1 MLSLL
6 SCNCSRSRDGCLGG
20 RRDAECPTAGAMDGL
35 MDGCMDGW
43 DRNWI
48 GFRRW
53 FRAHA
58 RRLHTKFSQCKQ
70 DTDIYVC
77 MYECMSVY
85 IYIYTYV
92 RMHASWLFEGFSAL
106 NKLLGKNV
114 YASQDQLGGPQVMV
128 PNGVTHQVELQSVS
142 FFHSPILREL
152 T

>member
-1 MLSLL
+1 MHMLGVYIR
-6 SCNCSRSRDGCLGG
+6 NSRNASKIR
-20 RRDAECPTAGAMDGL
+20 
-35 MDGCMDGW
+35 
-43 DRNWI
+43 
-48 GFRRW
+48 
-53 FRAHA
+53 
-58 RRLHTKFSQCKQ
+58 
-70 DTDIYVC
+70 IYMCVC
-77 MYECMSVY
+77 MNVCLC

-114 YASQDQLGGPQVMV
+114 YTSQDQLGGPQVMV